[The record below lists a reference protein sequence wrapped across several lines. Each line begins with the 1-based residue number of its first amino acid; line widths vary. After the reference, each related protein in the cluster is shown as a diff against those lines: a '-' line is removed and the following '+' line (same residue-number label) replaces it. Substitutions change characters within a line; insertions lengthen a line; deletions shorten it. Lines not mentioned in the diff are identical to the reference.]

1 MSKDT
6 DTNALKPF
14 VSVTC
19 GGEYCRCGEPAVRKV
34 GEEIPCDDPCPRRH
48 NLTAYVCARHY
59 AELMGPLGGEHVG
72 YTRPEQ
78 QNTDI
83 NAVTPEMIE
92 AGRETGCGLSAEWLE
107 HIYDAMSSASTK
119 APSPVAGDVAQK
131 LAERFWRIHPK
142 ELQDMGLTR
151 EQFYAREI
159 QAALEAAPVTSAVRD
174 RLAAWPNDAWDQD
187 FRDFIDNEVLPALSD
202 QPAGKLVE
210 ALIRAKR
217 VIYTL
222 VRWAEANKDT
232 ANPEISK
239 ALDEHRALLVNIDE
253 ALASID
259 KSNPTTNSTKGK

>member
-1 MSKDT
+1 MKD
-6 DTNALKPF
+6 DLI
-14 VSVTC
+14 
-19 GGEYCRCGEPAVRKV
+19 G
-34 GEEIPCDDPCPRRH
+34 
-48 NLTAYVCARHY
+48 
-59 AELMGPLGGEHVG
+59 
-72 YTRPEQ
+72 
-78 QNTDI
+78 
-83 NAVTPEMIE
+83 
-92 AGRETGCGLSAEWLE
+92 
-107 HIYDAMSSASTK
+107 
-119 APSPVAGDVAQK
+119 
-131 LAERFWRIHPK
+131 LAE
-142 ELQDMGLTR
+142 TR
-151 EQFYAREI
+151 
-159 QAALEAAPVTSAVRD
+159 TVRD

>member
-6 DTNALKPF
+6 DTNALKP
-14 VSVTC
+14 
-19 GGEYCRCGEPAVRKV
+19 
-34 GEEIPCDDPCPRRH
+34 CPF
-48 NLTAYVCARHY
+48 
-59 AELMGPLGGEHVG
+59 AELQHWFFQTLQPEQRRGFLVATGVVPKSADLSLNLQFAALRLIHANL
-72 YTRPEQ
+72 TRPEQ